1 MPASKNATKRYSII
15 NRCLTSKGKKY
26 RSTEEILRTL
36 EENDIFISA
45 RTLRYDI
52 EAMRFDT
59 ILGFNAPIEYC
70 KVNKGYYYSNA
81 LYSID
86 TVKLNEEQLHAL
98 NFIVEVLRVDGG
110 HLSNEA
116 RG

>member
-1 MPASKNATKRYSII
+1 MPASKNAMKRYLII

-26 RSTEEILRTL
+26 WSTEEILRIL

-70 KVNKGYYYSNA
+70 KINKGYYYSKP
-81 LYSID
+81 LYSVN
-86 TVKLNEEQLHAL
+86 TVKLTEEQLYAL
-98 NFIVEVLRVDGG
+98 NLLVEVLQVKVQDSKLER
-110 HLSNEA
+110 
-116 RG
+116 